1 MPGIKIALDF
11 DKTITADP
19 RMWFEFCQNAKIYG
33 HEVRIVTFRHA
44 GADNS
49 DISLFNAGLN
59 LPVMYTSGV
68 PKWEY
73 CKSFN
78 WIPSIVIDDNP
89 NIWGQKESEVN
100 L

>member
-19 RMWFEFCQNAKIYG
+19 RMWFEFCQNAKTYG

-59 LPVMYTSGV
+59 LQVIYTSGN
-68 PKWEY
+68 PKWDF
-73 CKSFN
+73 CHALGFKPTI
-78 WIPSIVIDDNP
+78 WVDDNP
-89 NIWGQKESEVN
+89 AWIGQPMETAH
-100 L
+100 

>member
-11 DKTITADP
+11 DKTVTADP

-59 LPVMYTSGV
+59 LQVIYTSGASKWDFCRSLGFV
-68 PKWEY
+68 PNIW
-73 CKSFN
+73 
-78 WIPSIVIDDNP
+78 IDDNP
-89 NIWGQKESEVN
+89 AWIGQPLESAS
-100 L
+100 